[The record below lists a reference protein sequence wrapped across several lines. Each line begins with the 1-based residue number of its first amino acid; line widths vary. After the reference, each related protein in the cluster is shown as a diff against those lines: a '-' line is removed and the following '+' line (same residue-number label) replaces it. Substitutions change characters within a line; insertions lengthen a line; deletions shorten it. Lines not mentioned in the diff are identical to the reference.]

1 MQKIELELREN
12 SFQKRL
18 WLVNEEFYFKFD
30 QWSLNEYKKYEYK
43 KDQDQDQIDKLF
55 MLISNINKKI
65 TREI

>member
-1 MQKIELELREN
+1 MNIKNMNI
-12 SFQKRL
+12 
-18 WLVNEEFYFKFD
+18 
-30 QWSLNEYKKYEYK
+30 K

>member
-1 MQKIELELREN
+1 MNIKN
-12 SFQKRL
+12 
-18 WLVNEEFYFKFD
+18 VNI
-30 QWSLNEYKKYEYK
+30 K